1 MNIGTATLDALVGE
15 LEAAAASLRRGQL
28 DAEQAA
34 VVVERCADLAT
45 RVGAELDSVE
55 RAARAEAHAEP
66 RPGQEELL

>member
-1 MNIGTATLDALVGE
+1 MTVGTDTLDTLVGE
-15 LEAAAASLRRGQL
+15 LQAAAAGLRRGQL

-34 VVVERCADLAT
+34 AVVDRCADLAT
-45 RVGAELDSVE
+45 RVGVELDSVE